1 MRASFVSEY
10 RKIVTTRTWW
20 VLLVCMA
27 LYMAFLGAGVAWS
40 VAVAPGAED
49 SGLAGGPDAVAAS
62 VYGVAAAFGYVFPV
76 IVGALSVTTE
86 YRHRTIAPTFLAD
99 PDRFRVLVAKLLAM
113 APVGLL
119 FGVVGTAATAA
130 AGAGVLAAAGSPTL
144 LDDAATW
151 LLLGR
156 SVLALT
162 VWALLG
168 VALGAALTHQ
178 VVAVVVVLVYTQFLE
193 PVLRLGL
200 GAAGGAGEAL
210 AKLLPGAAGEA
221 ITGGSI
227 FSSAGLSGLLPWW
240 GGLLVLA
247 AYVVAL
253 GTVGAVTALRRD
265 VP

>member
-1 MRASFVSEY
+1 
-10 RKIVTTRTWW
+10 
-20 VLLVCMA
+20 
-27 LYMAFLGAGVAWS
+27 
-40 VAVAPGAED
+40 
-49 SGLAGGPDAVAAS
+49 
-62 VYGVAAAFGYVFPV
+62 
-76 IVGALSVTTE
+76 
-86 YRHRTIAPTFLAD
+86 
-99 PDRFRVLVAKLLAM
+99 
-113 APVGLL
+113 
-119 FGVVGTAATAA
+119 
-130 AGAGVLAAAGSPTL
+130 
-144 LDDAATW
+144 
-151 LLLGR
+151 
-156 SVLALT
+156 
-162 VWALLG
+162 
-168 VALGAALTHQ
+168 
-178 VVAVVVVLVYTQFLE
+178 VYTQFLE